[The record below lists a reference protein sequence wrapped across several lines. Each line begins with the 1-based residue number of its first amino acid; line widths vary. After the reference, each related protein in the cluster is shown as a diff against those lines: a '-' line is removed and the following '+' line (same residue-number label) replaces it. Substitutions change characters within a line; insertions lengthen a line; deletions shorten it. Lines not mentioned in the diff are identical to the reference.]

1 MPGDS
6 DARVIANAQRQAE
19 LQARHRDLT
28 KPVPPI
34 GTDADSL
41 RQVKGFEGITDA
53 MLDERANFNLA
64 DHMKGMGKRSIAV
77 NEFKVEGLSGDGRM
91 ATVDLQ
97 RMTAEE
103 LQGLADATLSELEQR
118 NKENSNA

>member
-41 RQVKGFEGITDA
+41 RQVKGFEGITDE

-64 DHMKGMGKRSIAV
+64 DHMKGMPKSNII
-77 NEFKVEGLSGDGRM
+77 
-91 ATVDLQ
+91 
-97 RMTAEE
+97 TASQVKTIDIQHMSVEE
-103 LQGLADATLSELEQR
+103 LQGLADATMSELEQR
-118 NKENSNA
+118 NKENAG